1 MGKLVVA
8 VLLTALVSGCSLQM
22 GNTKLGIFEGWNQP
36 TTTQT
41 DKSVSKSE
49 PVSSQK

>member
-1 MGKLVVA
+1 MNRLVVA
-8 VLLTALVSGCSLQM
+8 VLLTALLGGCSLQM

-41 DKSVSKSE
+41 DKSVTKSD